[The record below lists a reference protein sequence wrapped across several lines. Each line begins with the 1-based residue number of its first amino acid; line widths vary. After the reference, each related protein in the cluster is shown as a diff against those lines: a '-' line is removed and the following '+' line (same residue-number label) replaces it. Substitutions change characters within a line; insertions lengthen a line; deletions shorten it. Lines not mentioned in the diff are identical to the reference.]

1 MIWKIIGV
9 IVGYIA
15 MSITLFALFSGLY
28 FLLGTTGSF
37 QEGNYNVTITW
48 LLSGL
53 VVFFVGGS
61 VAGFV
66 YSFLAKAD
74 SPVVMA
80 GVILVLGILIA
91 ISQMVQDPGVTVR
104 DTDQV
109 ALMDAMNIAR
119 QPLWALLANPVASFI
134 GAMVGGRKKA

>member
-53 VVFFVGGS
+53 VVFFVGGAI
-61 VAGFV
+61 AGFV

-74 SPVVMA
+74 SPVIMA

-119 QPLWALLANPVASFI
+119 QPLWALIANPVAGFV

>member
-66 YSFLAKAD
+66 YSFLAKTD

-119 QPLWALLANPVASFI
+119 QPLWALLANPVAGFI